1 MQQRIDEIL
10 VQLEKRTEK
19 LLLQD
24 EKINNQ
30 AKILADVEFISPMYK
45 IICGK
50 TAPKEEVLAVF
61 STIVFT
67 MINWCITEEISHTVF
82 RKSLTHTNESIRQ
95 LLLGTSV
102 A

>member
-1 MQQRIDEIL
+1 MQQRIDELL

-61 STIVFT
+61 STIVSA
-67 MINWCITEEISHTVF
+67 MINWCIAEGISHTIF
-82 RKSLTHTNESIRQ
+82 AKSLTHTNESVRQ
-95 LLLGTSV
+95 LFSGTR
-102 A
+102 AA